1 MRAWQV
7 TDVGEPRD
15 VLRAVEC
22 EPPTPGPGQLLVR
35 VRAAAANFP
44 DVLLCRGQYQ
54 EKLDGAWVPGLEAC
68 ADVLAVGP
76 GAPGF
81 APGQRVIGTA
91 DLPHG
96 AFADQCLLQA
106 RFARPAPDS
115 LDDAAAGG
123 FLVAYQTAWLALYHR
138 ARLAKG
144 ETLLVHAA
152 AGGVGSAAI
161 QLGKAAGA
169 TVIAVAGDARKAA
182 VAADQGADVVVDR
195 RSEDFVDV
203 VKQTTGGRGADVVF
217 DPVGGDTF
225 TRSTKCIGFGGRLL
239 VIGFASGTIPSVAAN
254 HLLVKNYDVLG
265 IHWGLYRQRE
275 PQTIDAGWDELL
287 PLAESGALRPLIGER
302 LAFADVPAGIQRLAD
317 GATIGRVTYVAR
329 AE

>member
-7 TDVGEPRD
+7 GDVGEPKD
-15 VLRAVEC
+15 VLRSVEC
-22 EPPTPGPGQLLVR
+22 DPPVPGPGQLLVA

-54 EKLDGAWVPGLEAC
+54 EKLDGTWVPGLEAC
-68 ADVLAVGP
+68 GDVLALGP
-76 GAPGF
+76 GVSGF
-81 APGQRVIGTA
+81 SLGQRVLGTA

-96 AFADQCLLQA
+96 AFAEQCLLQA
-106 RFARPAPDS
+106 AFTRPAPDA

-123 FLVAYQTAWLALYHR
+123 FAVAYQTAWLALYHR

-169 TVIAVAGDARKAA
+169 TVIAVAGNADKAA
-182 VAADQGADVVVDR
+182 VAAEQGADVVVDR
-195 RSEDFVDV
+195 RTEDFVDV
-203 VKQTTGGRGADVVF
+203 VKRATGGRGADVVF
-217 DPVGGDTF
+217 DPVGGDAF
-225 TRSTKCIGFGGRLL
+225 ARSTKCIAFGGRLL
-239 VIGFASGTIPSVAAN
+239 VIGFAGGTIPTLAAN

-275 PQTIDAGWDELL
+275 PQTIAAGWDELL
-287 PLAESGALRPLIGER
+287 PLAAAGTLRPLVGER
-302 LAFADVPAGIQRLAD
+302 VAFSEVPAGIQRLAD
-317 GATIGRVTYVAR
+317 GTTIGRVTYVSR
-329 AE
+329 

>member
-1 MRAWQV
+1 MRAWRV

-15 VLRAVEC
+15 VLRAVDGDS
-22 EPPTPGPGQLLVR
+22 PTPGPGQLLVA

-76 GAPGF
+76 GVEGF
-81 APGQRVIGTA
+81 AAGQRVIGTT

-106 RFARPAPDS
+106 RFTRPAPDS
-115 LDDAAAGG
+115 LDDVAAGG
-123 FLVAYQTAWLALYHR
+123 FLVAYQTSWLALYHR

-152 AGGVGSAAI
+152 AGGVGSAAV

-169 TVIAVAGDARKAA
+169 TVIAVVGDARKAA
-182 VAADQGADVVVDR
+182 VAVEQGADVVVDR
-195 RSEDFVDV
+195 RTEDFVDV
-203 VKQTTGGRGADVVF
+203 VKRTTGGRGADVVF
-217 DPVGGDTF
+217 DPIGGDVF
-225 TRSTKCIGFGGRLL
+225 TRSTKCIAFGGRLL
-239 VIGFASGTIPSVAAN
+239 VIGFAGGAIPTLAAN

-265 IHWGLYRQRE
+265 IHWGLYRQRD
-275 PQTIDAGWDELL
+275 PGIIDAGWDELL
-287 PLAESGALRPLIGER
+287 PLAAAGALRPLVGEQVD
-302 LAFADVPAGIQRLAD
+302 FAGVPTGIQRLAD
-317 GATIGRVTYVAR
+317 GQTVGRVVYVA
-329 AE
+329 